1 LGRCDIGDD
10 EKIEE
15 AELDEISKLQK
26 ELSEF
31 DKQRTFSNKKDVAIF
46 IPNRVLIFPDQV
58 LKIALKSFI
67 KFYFIKHVLN
77 LFYSFLSLQN
87 NNNLEN

>member
-1 LGRCDIGDD
+1 MSNNLDDVFMEDIM
-10 EKIEE
+10 
-15 AELDEISKLQK
+15 
-26 ELSEF
+26 
-31 DKQRTFSNKKDVAIF
+31 KDVAIF

-77 LFYSFLSLQN
+77 LFYSFFVITKQ
-87 NNNLEN
+87 